1 MPDDKSNDNLNVR
14 CPDMLK
20 TRFNRVA
27 IAKGS
32 TMSALILAYIES
44 VVEKEEQYVE
54 SIADIFGYERKAI
67 KERRVANRQNV
78 VLRDGGKHE

>member
-1 MPDDKSNDNLNVR
+1 MADNSDKSNDNLNVR

-27 IAKGS
+27 IAKGTS
-32 TMSALILAYIES
+32 MSALILSYIES

-67 KERRVANRQNV
+67 KERRVGNKQND
-78 VLRDGGKHE
+78 VLTKSYE

>member
-1 MPDDKSNDNLNVR
+1 MADDKSNDTLAIR

-32 TMSALILAYIES
+32 TMSALILAYIEE
-44 VVEKEEQYVE
+44 VVEKEEKYVE
-54 SIADIFGYERKAI
+54 SIADIFGFERKQI
-67 KERRVANRQNV
+67 KERRVSARQDG
-78 VLRDGGKHE
+78 VLTKPYE

>member
-1 MPDDKSNDNLNVR
+1 MADDKSNDTLAIR

-32 TMSALILAYIES
+32 TMSALILAYIEE

-54 SIADIFGYERKAI
+54 SIADIFGYERKVI
-67 KERRVANRQNV
+67 KERRVKNKQND
-78 VLRDGGKHE
+78 VLTKSYE